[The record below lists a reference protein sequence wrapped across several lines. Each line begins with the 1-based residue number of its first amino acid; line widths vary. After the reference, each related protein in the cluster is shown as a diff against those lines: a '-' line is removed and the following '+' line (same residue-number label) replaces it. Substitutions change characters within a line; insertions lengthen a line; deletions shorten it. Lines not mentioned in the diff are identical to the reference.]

1 MFRSLTAFETAFDR
15 VAAGYFVVLA
25 LAVAGALVG
34 VVL

>member
-1 MFRSLTAFETAFDR
+1 MLRSLSAFETAFDR
-15 VAAGYFVVLA
+15 VAGGYFVVLA